1 MGTLIQVKGDWDLK
15 KSCKE
20 QKRWKRLFTNTV
32 SKTREK
38 TVYASWDRGKRMQ
51 RFLSRANEHLPTW
64 PKLWLGEWLFCYGF
78 GKVFI
83 FFKMGFLLLSLF
95 NLILIEF
102 EEIMT
107 ARRMTLVQKATKR
120 ELTLRKDI
128 RNREWELKVSVAITP
143 KNEYLYTFL
152 KF

>member
-1 MGTLIQVKGDWDLK
+1 
-15 KSCKE
+15 
-20 QKRWKRLFTNTV
+20 
-32 SKTREK
+32 
-38 TVYASWDRGKRMQ
+38 
-51 RFLSRANEHLPTW
+51 
-64 PKLWLGEWLFCYGF
+64 
-78 GKVFI
+78 
-83 FFKMGFLLLSLF
+83 
-95 NLILIEF
+95 
-102 EEIMT
+102 MT